1 MYLSTLFL
9 SIIDGAKAC
18 EQEEDEAVMEALE
31 LCNHSFLTRW
41 SDGDYHSKS
50 GEKVPG
56 EKVPGEKVSG
66 EKVLEELRDFYDCVR
81 EFDVVIPFPLRVFVK
96 KALLDVGKKEWADE
110 LRGMYEE
117 EGVL

>member
-9 SIIDGAKAC
+9 SIIDGAMVC
-18 EQEEDEAVMEALE
+18 EQEEDEVVVEALD
-31 LCNHSFLTRW
+31 LCNYSFISRW

-56 EKVPGEKVSG
+56 EKV
-66 EKVLEELRDFYDCVR
+66 LEELHDFYDCVR
-81 EFDVVIPFPLRVFVK
+81 EFDVMIPFPLRIFVK
-96 KALLDVGKKEWADE
+96 KALLDAGKEEWAAE
-110 LRGMYEE
+110 MHGMYEG

>member
-9 SIIDGAKAC
+9 SIIDSAKVC
-18 EQEEDEAVMEALE
+18 EQEEDEAVMEALD
-31 LCNHSFLTRW
+31 LCNHSFVSRW

-56 EKVPGEKVSG
+56 EKVPGEKV
-66 EKVLEELRDFYDCVR
+66 LEELRDFYDCVR
-81 EFDVVIPFPLRVFVK
+81 EFDVAIPFPLRIFVK
-96 KALLDVGKKEWADE
+96 KALLDAGRDEWAAE
-110 LRGMYEE
+110 LQGMYEG